1 MEKAILKSFALHL
14 KNQLMHGVMEKITG
28 DEDPS
33 IIEDIGYNLFIR
45 LISIRFM
52 EVNHFIG
59 WHLNQDFNVV
69 DFIDICTYLETK
81 MPYIFNRTEEHVYDL
96 LPSNMFGK
104 HSIISYLVEGIE
116 ESYWK
121 MDFHEDD
128 SKKGYGIEIIGWL
141 YQYYFS
147 DKKNKIFSS
156 LKKEKLTK
164 IHIPTATQIF
174 TPKWIVQYMVENT
187 LGKLWLEH
195 NGNKTVATNWKYL
208 IQENKTYWNGTDSNL
223 LQTKG
228 INPEQIKILDP
239 AMGSG
244 HILSYAFDVLYDIYR
259 SCNYKEEEIPLL
271 ILEKNLYGLDIDD
284 RVSKLAMFALLM
296 KAMKKSVGILEAHP
310 KFNLIAIKES
320 DEIFDEVIAYIETIN
335 IKDAKGAAC
344 KEDVLYLINTFQNAK
359 EYGAL
364 LNINPIDYDSLE
376 RWEEIKPII
385 DKLYFLI
392 HQGRIMTQEY
402 DVVITNPPYS
412 GLRRLNCI
420 LKQFIEAHYKDY
432 KYDLFSVFMVKNMR
446 YTRKN
451 GIAGFMTPN
460 VWQFISSYENL
471 RKYILDHYQLVSLI
485 QLGDEGF
492 KDASVAIS
500 TFVIKKCKADSK
512 TIFIKLNSE
521 DSKDTKTVQ
530 NKIRN
535 FDKEQYAVD
544 QRMFHNI
551 TGNKLA
557 FWIGEKT
564 MEVFKGA
571 NTLGDISK
579 PRQGMATSDN
589 HRFVRYWYE
598 VNAEEIYFPEKQG
611 KDKESIWFPY
621 NKGGG
626 KRKWYGNNIFVVN
639 WQHNGYEI
647 KEYAKRLYGNYS
659 RTIKNES
666 FYFRKGITYTFIGRD
681 IAPRF
686 SPEGFIFDVAG
697 SMIFMEDEKLYYI
710 LGLLGCKVSKH
721 LMAFINPSLN
731 TQVGDIKSIPIV
743 DVLEKTI
750 VEKIEQIVI
759 ENIKMS
765 KMDWDAYEISWD
777 FKKHPFISFAG
788 SCKNIKEAYR
798 MWEEW
803 TYDQFYQMKRN
814 EERLNR
820 LFIRIYG
827 IEGELAPEVNE
838 NEITIRKANKERDV
852 QSFISYA
859 IGCILGRYSLDEEGL
874 IYGGGNFEQKFKK
887 KDGIWYIYTKK
898 GWVKSSIIIT
908 EKLCLNNSSCQLY
921 IVDKFIDFLQTV
933 FGIESLAYNLTYIAS
948 ILEPMSSEP
957 AIEIIQRY
965 FSKQFVQEHV
975 RIYQNKPIYLVVED
989 ENDPEALYLIYGHRY
1004 NKN

>member
-1 MEKAILKSFALHL
+1 
-14 KNQLMHGVMEKITG
+14 
-28 DEDPS
+28 
-33 IIEDIGYNLFIR
+33 
-45 LISIRFM
+45 
-52 EVNHFIG
+52 
-59 WHLNQDFNVV
+59 
-69 DFIDICTYLETK
+69 
-81 MPYIFNRTEEHVYDL
+81 
-96 LPSNMFGK
+96 
-104 HSIISYLVEGIE
+104 
-116 ESYWK
+116 
-121 MDFHEDD
+121 
-128 SKKGYGIEIIGWL
+128 
-141 YQYYFS
+141 
-147 DKKNKIFSS
+147 
-156 LKKEKLTK
+156 
-164 IHIPTATQIF
+164 
-174 TPKWIVQYMVENT
+174 
-187 LGKLWLEH
+187 
-195 NGNKTVATNWKYL
+195 
-208 IQENKTYWNGTDSNL
+208 
-223 LQTKG
+223 
-228 INPEQIKILDP
+228 
-239 AMGSG
+239 
-244 HILSYAFDVLYDIYR
+244 
-259 SCNYKEEEIPLL
+259 
-271 ILEKNLYGLDIDD
+271 
-284 RVSKLAMFALLM
+284 
-296 KAMKKSVGILEAHP
+296 
-310 KFNLIAIKES
+310 
-320 DEIFDEVIAYIETIN
+320 
-335 IKDAKGAAC
+335 
-344 KEDVLYLINTFQNAK
+344 
-359 EYGAL
+359 
-364 LNINPIDYDSLE
+364 
-376 RWEEIKPII
+376 
-385 DKLYFLI
+385 
-392 HQGRIMTQEY
+392 
-402 DVVITNPPYS
+402 
-412 GLRRLNCI
+412 
-420 LKQFIEAHYKDY
+420 
-432 KYDLFSVFMVKNMR
+432 
-446 YTRKN
+446 
-451 GIAGFMTPN
+451 
-460 VWQFISSYENL
+460 
-471 RKYILDHYQLVSLI
+471 
-485 QLGDEGF
+485 
-492 KDASVAIS
+492 
-500 TFVIKKCKADSK
+500 
-512 TIFIKLNSE
+512 
-521 DSKDTKTVQ
+521 
-530 NKIRN
+530 
-535 FDKEQYAVD
+535 
-544 QRMFHNI
+544 
-551 TGNKLA
+551 
-557 FWIGEKT
+557 
-564 MEVFKGA
+564 
-571 NTLGDISK
+571 
-579 PRQGMATSDN
+579 
-589 HRFVRYWYE
+589 
-598 VNAEEIYFPEKQG
+598 
-611 KDKESIWFPY
+611 
-621 NKGGG
+621 
-626 KRKWYGNNIFVVN
+626 
-639 WQHNGYEI
+639 
-647 KEYAKRLYGNYS
+647 LYGNYS